1 MKISTKEIRER
12 DDMNSILKRIKTNSI
27 ISALLYVLL
36 GLALLVK
43 PELST
48 TVLCT
53 ALGVVLILHGAAD
66 ILDFVFHRDGSLYY
80 ALRLVAGI
88 VLTVVGVWL
97 VAQPTLIAVVVPRI
111 IGVLILFHGC
121 KDLGDALTLR
131 KNKSSRA
138 LAAMLLGVITI
149 ALGALLV
156 VNPFSAFATVV
167 RIIGAVLIYDGVSDI
182 WITTEVSKAIKLTDK
197 ELQGQVID
205 VDYQD
210 VSGGETKDGAEDNP
224 FQDL

>member
-1 MKISTKEIRER
+1 
-12 DDMNSILKRIKTNSI
+12 MNSILKRIKTNTI
-27 ISALLYVLL
+27 VSAILYVLL
-36 GLALLVK
+36 GLALLAR

-53 ALGVVLILHGAAD
+53 ALGVVLILRGVSD
-66 ILDFVFHRDGSLYY
+66 ILDCVFHRDGSLYY
-80 ALRLVAGI
+80 ALHLVAGI
-88 VLTVVGVWL
+88 ILTAIGVWL
-97 VAQPTLIAVVVPRI
+97 VARPTLIAVVIPRI

-121 KDLGDALTLR
+121 KNLGDALTLR
-131 KNKSSRA
+131 KNQSSRA
-138 LAAMLLGVITI
+138 MAAMILGIVTI

-167 RIIGAVLIYDGVSDI
+167 RIIGIVLIYDGVSDI

-224 FQDL
+224 FKEN